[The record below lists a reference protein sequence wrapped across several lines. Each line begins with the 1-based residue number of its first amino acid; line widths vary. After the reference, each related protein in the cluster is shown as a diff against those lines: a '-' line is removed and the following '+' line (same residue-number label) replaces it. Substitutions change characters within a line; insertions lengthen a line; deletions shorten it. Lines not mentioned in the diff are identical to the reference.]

1 MNTNQLKHSRQKRQD
16 EKILEDFAEPFFPS
30 GSDMMTQNEVAKMFD
45 RTVQTIIN
53 WKNKGKIPYYEI
65 DGRPIF
71 SRKQLIKVALKN
83 HHLLKQ

>member
-1 MNTNQLKHSRQKRQD
+1 METNFETKKEERFIDESQGVLVNT
-16 EKILEDFAEPFFPS
+16 FFPTGDDRMS
-30 GSDMMTQNEVAKMFD
+30 QQEVANMFD

-71 SRKQLIKVALKN
+71 SRKQLIQIALKN
-83 HHLLKQ
+83 QHLLNP

>member
-1 MNTNQLKHSRQKRQD
+1 MSTNVLNEKSEGMSNQSQEVLANT
-16 EKILEDFAEPFFPS
+16 FFPTGDDRMS
-30 GSDMMTQNEVAKMFD
+30 QQEVASMFD

-71 SRKQLIKVALKN
+71 SRKQLIQVALKN
-83 HHLLKQ
+83 QHLLNP

>member
-1 MNTNQLKHSRQKRQD
+1 MSTNVLNEKCESMSNKSQEVLANT
-16 EKILEDFAEPFFPS
+16 FFPTGDDRMS
-30 GSDMMTQNEVAKMFD
+30 QQEVANMFD

-71 SRKQLIKVALKN
+71 SRKQLIQIALKN
-83 HHLLKQ
+83 QHLLNP

>member
-1 MNTNQLKHSRQKRQD
+1 MSTNVLN
-16 EKILEDFAEPFFPS
+16 EKSERISNQSQEVLVKTFFPTGDDRMS
-30 GSDMMTQNEVAKMFD
+30 QQEVASMFD

-71 SRKQLIKVALKN
+71 SRKQLIQVALKN
-83 HHLLKQ
+83 QHLLNP

>member
-1 MNTNQLKHSRQKRQD
+1 MSTNVLNENKERLSNESHDVLNNT
-16 EKILEDFAEPFFPS
+16 FFPIGEDRMS
-30 GSDMMTQNEVAKMFD
+30 QQEVANMFD

-71 SRKQLIKVALKN
+71 SRKQLIQIALKN
-83 HHLLKQ
+83 HHLLNP

>member
-1 MNTNQLKHSRQKRQD
+1 MSTNVLNEKCESKSNNSHEVLANT
-16 EKILEDFAEPFFPS
+16 FFPTGDDRMS
-30 GSDMMTQNEVAKMFD
+30 QQEVASMFD

-71 SRKQLIKVALKN
+71 SRKQLIQIALKN
-83 HHLLKQ
+83 QHLLNP

>member
-1 MNTNQLKHSRQKRQD
+1 MDTKRLNHSIDNFQESPSDVLTTN
-16 EKILEDFAEPFFPS
+16 FFPE
-30 GSDMMTQNEVAKMFD
+30 GSDRMTQVEVASMFD

-71 SRKQLIKVALKN
+71 SRTQLIRVALKN
-83 HHLLKQ
+83 QHLLNP

>member
-1 MNTNQLKHSRQKRQD
+1 MNTKVLKDQGLVSADQKK
-16 EKILEDFAEPFFPS
+16 ENNIPEPFFPS

-83 HHLLKQ
+83 QHLLNQ

>member
-1 MNTNQLKHSRQKRQD
+1 MSANVLN
-16 EKILEDFAEPFFPS
+16 EKVQSISDQSQEVLVSTFFPTGDDRMS
-30 GSDMMTQNEVAKMFD
+30 QQEVASMFD

-71 SRKQLIKVALKN
+71 SRKQLIQIALKN
-83 HHLLKQ
+83 QHLLNP

>member
-1 MNTNQLKHSRQKRQD
+1 MLCSNVLN
-16 EKILEDFAEPFFPS
+16 EKVQSISDQSQEVLVSTFFPTGDDRMS
-30 GSDMMTQNEVAKMFD
+30 QQEVASMFD

-71 SRKQLIKVALKN
+71 SRKQLIQIALKN
-83 HHLLKQ
+83 QHLLNP

>member
-1 MNTNQLKHSRQKRQD
+1 MSTNVLNEKCESMSNQSQEVLANT
-16 EKILEDFAEPFFPS
+16 FFPTGDDRMS
-30 GSDMMTQNEVAKMFD
+30 QQEVANMFD

-71 SRKQLIKVALKN
+71 SRKQLIQIALKN
-83 HHLLKQ
+83 QHLLNP

>member
-1 MNTNQLKHSRQKRQD
+1 METNSET
-16 EKILEDFAEPFFPS
+16 EKKEVMANEPNDVLSSTFFPIGDDRMS
-30 GSDMMTQNEVAKMFD
+30 QKEVANMFD

-71 SRKQLIKVALKN
+71 SRKQLIQIALKN
-83 HHLLKQ
+83 QHLVNS

>member
-1 MNTNQLKHSRQKRQD
+1 MSTNVLN
-16 EKILEDFAEPFFPS
+16 EKSEGMSNQSQEVLVNSFFPTGDDRMS
-30 GSDMMTQNEVAKMFD
+30 QQEVASMFD

-71 SRKQLIKVALKN
+71 SRKQLIQVALKN
-83 HHLLKQ
+83 QHLLNP

>member
-1 MNTNQLKHSRQKRQD
+1 MSTNVLNEKSESMSTNSHEVLVNT
-16 EKILEDFAEPFFPS
+16 FFPTGDDRMS
-30 GSDMMTQNEVAKMFD
+30 QQEVASMFD

-71 SRKQLIKVALKN
+71 SRKQLIQIALKN
-83 HHLLKQ
+83 QHLLNP

>member
-1 MNTNQLKHSRQKRQD
+1 MNTNQLKHSKQKFQD
-16 EKILEDFAEPFFPS
+16 EILEDFAEPFFPS
-30 GSDMMTQNEVAKMFD
+30 GSDMMTQNEVDKMFD

-83 HHLLKQ
+83 QHLLNQ

>member
-1 MNTNQLKHSRQKRQD
+1 METNFETKKEGRFIDESQEVLVNT
-16 EKILEDFAEPFFPS
+16 FFPTGDDRMS
-30 GSDMMTQNEVAKMFD
+30 QQEVASMFD

-71 SRKQLIKVALKN
+71 SRKQLIQVASKN
-83 HHLLKQ
+83 QHLLNP

>member
-1 MNTNQLKHSRQKRQD
+1 MSTNVLNEKSEGMSNQSQEVLVNT
-16 EKILEDFAEPFFPS
+16 FFPTGDDRMS
-30 GSDMMTQNEVAKMFD
+30 QQEVASMFD

-71 SRKQLIKVALKN
+71 SRKQLIQVALKN
-83 HHLLKQ
+83 QHLLNP